1 MAGDAVTLKIVTNGE
16 THAIRVLPAIPLLQ
30 AKIANLASLDQ
41 TNRND
46 FKHVNLMR
54 LVVRESLSEFVGAAE
69 SGDLNSRAAV
79 IPLEMVLKIIGSKD
93 ALKCTA
99 SHGIDFSGIWPRELL
114 ATAKDPRLQ
123 NFVKHRLPPLA

>member
-1 MAGDAVTLKIVTNGE
+1 MAGEAVTLEIDIEGE
-16 THAIRVLPAIPLLQ
+16 THAIRVLPVIPLLQ

-46 FKHVNLMR
+46 FKHVNLML
-54 LVVRESLSEFVGAAE
+54 LVVRESMSELVVATE
-69 SGDLNSRAAV
+69 SGALNSRAV
-79 IPLEMVLKIIGSKD
+79 IVPLELARKIISSPD

-114 ATAKDPRLQ
+114 ASANDSRLQ
-123 NFVKHRLPPLA
+123 NFVKHRLPPP